1 MEETTLHTG
10 NESDGILK
18 IVLYGPES
26 TGKTTLAQDLAAYY
40 QTLWVPEYMRIYLE
54 EKRASFGTS
63 ITQSDLVPIAKGQL
77 ILEEKALKEV
87 KNLLICDTNLLEI
100 KVYSKYY
107 YNGFVPDFILKEATR
122 QKYDIYL
129 LTYIDVPWEPDPL
142 RDRPHHRAEMFHL
155 FEKEL
160 ISEGAKYHIIKG
172 NRAHRLQESVKI
184 IDQLIAEKMSSL

>member
-10 NESDGILK
+10 NESDGLLK

-77 ILEEKALKEV
+77 ILEEKAIKEA

-107 YNGFVPDFILKEATR
+107 YKGFVPDFILKEATR

-142 RDRPHHRAEMFHL
+142 RDRPHHRAEMFHF

-160 ISEGAKYHIIKG
+160 ISEGAKYHIIRG